1 MRSILAAFLIALA
14 TAVPGGAQSLSP
26 DAEARRS
33 LHVEAQR
40 ERLDELFGELARTRS
55 PSEARLI
62 EGRIWSEWMQSGSST
77 VDLMMGWAA
86 RAAGSDQQG
95 VALDYLDQVILLV
108 PDYAEAW
115 NRRATLH
122 FLRGDYDLSVRDI
135 EETLEREPRHFGALS
150 GLGQIMIRTERPH
163 LARDAFARVLAV
175 YPGNRNAQEALARLE
190 EELTGDAL

>member
-1 MRSILAAFLIALA
+1 MRTLLAALLIVAA
-14 TAVPGGAQSLSP
+14 AAGPAAAQALSP
-26 DAEARRS
+26 DAVARRS
-33 LHVEAQR
+33 IHVDAQAK
-40 ERLDELFGELARTRS
+40 RLDELFSELARTRA

-62 EGRIWSEWMQSGSST
+62 EGRIWSEWMQSGSAT
-77 VDLMMGWAA
+77 IDLMMGWAA
-86 RAAGSDQQG
+86 RAAGTEQQG

-122 FLRGDYDLSVRDI
+122 FLRGDYELSIRDI
-135 EETLEREPRHFGALS
+135 EETLAREPRHFGALA
-150 GLGQIMIRTERPH
+150 GLGQIMVRTERPH

-175 YPGNRNAQEALARLE
+175 YPGNRNAQEALQRLE